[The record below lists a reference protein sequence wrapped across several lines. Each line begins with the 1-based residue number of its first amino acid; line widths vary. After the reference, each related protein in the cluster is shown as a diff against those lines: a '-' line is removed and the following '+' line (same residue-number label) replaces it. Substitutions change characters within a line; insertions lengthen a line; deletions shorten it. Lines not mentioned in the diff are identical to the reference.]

1 MMKDRPTARYTPPFT
16 LTADILDRVAA
27 ISELLGRWSISQHD
41 IFTPQ
46 LRRGNQIRTIQASLA
61 IENNTLS
68 LEQVTAVL
76 EGKRV
81 LGLPHEIQEVRNAFS
96 AYARMA
102 QWQPHSVAHLL
113 QAHGMLMYGLVDN
126 PGHFRQGGV
135 GIYRDKRLIHMPPPA
150 DRVPLLIRDLL
161 TWCRTATVHPI
172 IISCVFH
179 YEFEFIHPFADGN
192 GRMGRLWQSR
202 LLSQWQPMFE
212 FLPVESV
219 IKARQEEY
227 YRALSEADR
236 CAESTPFVEFMLAAL
251 LEAMR
256 EIHGVVEPDVSISP
270 PVAALLTALYRN
282 PPLKSAELMPLT
294 GLRHRPTFRKNVLEP
309 ALAAGW
315 IAMSHPDSPRSPQQ
329 RYRLTAAGERL
340 AAALRA

>member
-1 MMKDRPTARYTPPFT
+1 MNHRQVSRYVPPFT
-16 LTADILDRVAA
+16 LTPDILDRVAA
-27 ISELLGRWSISQHD
+27 ISELLGRWSISPHD

-81 LGLPHEIQEVRNAFS
+81 LGLPHEIQEVRNAFA

-102 QWQPHSVAHLL
+102 QWQPYSVAHLL
-113 QAHGMLMYGLVDN
+113 QAHGMLMHGLVDHA
-126 PGHFRQGGV
+126 GHFRQGGV
-135 GIYRDKRLIHMPPPA
+135 GIYRDKKLIHMPPPA

-161 TWCRTATVHPI
+161 AWCRATTVHPI

-202 LLSQWQPMFE
+202 LLSEWQPMFA

-219 IKARQEEY
+219 INARQEEY
-227 YRALSEADR
+227 YRALSDADR
-236 CAESTPFVEFMLAAL
+236 HAEATPFIAFMLAAL
-251 LEAMR
+251 LEAMQ
-256 EIHGVVEPDVSISP
+256 EIHAVIEPVVHVSEAI
-270 PVAALLTALYRN
+270 AALLAALYRS

-309 ALAAGW
+309 ALSAGW
-315 IAMSHPDSPRSPQQ
+315 VAMSHPDSPRSPQQ
-329 RYRLTAAGERL
+329 RYHLTAAGERL
-340 AAALRA
+340 LSTLPA